1 MSQCMELQSETM
13 LDLSAFNRL
22 FGEYRQRFIRF
33 AGTACIGCTILGG
46 KSLKKYRIGHGEL
59 VRGGRLVFDLQANP
73 NKQYTR

>member
-1 MSQCMELQSETM
+1 MSQYMELQSETI

-22 FGEYRQRFIRF
+22 FGECQQRFIRF
-33 AGTACIGCTILGG
+33 AGTGCIGRPPLGG
-46 KSLKKYRIGHGEL
+46 KARNKYRVGHDEL